1 MNLPPFCLKIKT
13 AICHWLG
20 EKKSLLCSLWSLS
33 LLFGFLFLGAAVVKS
48 KTGPTINLR
57 QILGF
62 KELLP
67 PPAPYPV
74 NQKVSEPP
82 ELSAS
87 SIMAIDVDSMVTLS
101 EKNSD
106 QRHFPASTTKIM
118 TAMVALENYS
128 LDQVLT
134 VTAESIKVDGNLI
147 KLVPGEQMTVESLL
161 YGLLVGSGNDAA
173 LVLAENFQGG
183 TTDFVVAMNK
193 KAQDWKLEN
202 THFTNPVGFDEE
214 GHFSTARDLAR
225 LAIIAIKNPLL
236 AQIVSTP
243 GIVITDVSGQKTHF
257 LKNTNELVGKLAGV
271 HGVKTGWTENAG
283 ECLITLTERNGEKV
297 MTVILGSK
305 DRFRE
310 TQTLIEWIFQNFTWQ
325 TLVPAS
331 YR

>member
-1 MNLPPFCLKIKT
+1 MKLLPFCLKIKT
-13 AICHWLG
+13 AVCQWLG
-20 EKKSLLCSLWSLS
+20 EKKSLLFSLSSLS
-33 LLFGFLFLGAAVVKS
+33 LLFGFLFLGTAVVKS
-48 KTGPTINLR
+48 QSEPAINLR
-57 QILGF
+57 QIFGF
-62 KELLP
+62 KEFLP

-74 NQKVSEPP
+74 NQKVSEQP
-82 ELSAS
+82 EFSAN
-87 SIMAIDVDSMVTLS
+87 SIMAIDVDSMAILY
-101 EKNSD
+101 EKNAD
-106 QRHFPASTTKIM
+106 QKHFSASTTKIM

-134 VTAESIKVDGNLI
+134 VTAESLKVDGNLI

-183 TTDFVVAMNK
+183 TPGFIAAMNK

-202 THFTNPVGFDEE
+202 TYFTNPVGFDEE
-214 GHFSTARDLAR
+214 GHFSTAKDLAR
-225 LAIIAIKNPLL
+225 LAIIAVKSPVL

-257 LKNTNELVGKLAGV
+257 LKNTNELLGKLVGV

-283 ECLITLTERNGEKV
+283 ECLITLAERNGEKIV
-297 MTVILGSK
+297 TVILGSK
-305 DRFRE
+305 DRFGE
-310 TQTLIEWIFQNFTWQ
+310 TQRLIEWIFQNFTWQ
-325 TLVPAS
+325 ALIPAS